1 MTTITTPLSQERL
14 CLEVKVNLP
23 ILTDEILAELLQA
36 TQIETWQRRHTGQP
50 LQQLHWVNMNSD
62 QQDQLMR
69 DEATDEVYADWKKQE
84 KLKRN
89 RRYPK
94 KRELTLADK

>member
-1 MTTITTPLSQERL
+1 
-14 CLEVKVNLP
+14 
-23 ILTDEILAELLQA
+23 
-36 TQIETWQRRHTGQP
+36 
-50 LQQLHWVNMNSD
+50 
-62 QQDQLMR
+62 MR

>member
-23 ILTDEILAELLQA
+23 ILTDEILEDLRIAIAIELGKRND
-36 TQIETWQRRHTGQP
+36 TP
-50 LQQLHWVNMNSD
+50 LQQLHWVNMSRK

>member
-36 TQIETWQRRHTGQP
+36 TQIEIGKRNDSP
-50 LQQLHWVNMNSD
+50 LQERHWVNMSRK